1 MALALARRLVRAAV
15 VASALAAGTLV
26 IGCSSADSSDVE
38 AADEQALTTAKT
50 LAKGISSPTGLA
62 VTSTHVYFGSNQF
75 IASGDPELDQQM
87 AYWEGKYSR
96 VKISGG
102 KRELVT
108 DVGPITNVRT
118 VGSKLYFRMSS
129 GCWISSVDTTAET
142 VEVKPVYSLDECDE
156 YGITDFEVTDEALVV
171 VNFDGPILRG
181 KSSGTDMKQ
190 IADLTIGN
198 VAPFFDTAVLADGAL
213 IVLSSRSLFDDDN
226 HQLPQSLYRVNIED
240 GTVAKL
246 FDVATPPSNLVSDG
260 KNVFWSENGTDI
272 VMLASGSDQ
281 PKKIATGLRNIIEL
295 VSDGTNVYAADSQRN
310 AIYMIKDALG
320 TPKKKKLAD
329 AKGVQAIAIQGDKLY
344 FGTDAYENNK
354 PAGIIGVIQ
363 LPQ

>member
-1 MALALARRLVRAAV
+1 MRLARTLARCAV
-15 VASALAAGTLV
+15 LAFAVAAGTLA

-38 AADEQALTTAKT
+38 AADEQALTTPKT
-50 LAKGISSPTGLA
+50 LTKGISSPSGLT
-62 VTSTHVYFGSNQF
+62 VTSSHVYFGSNQF
-75 IASGDPELDQQM
+75 IASGDPELDQEM
-87 AYWEGKYSR
+87 AYWQGKYSR
-96 VKISGG
+96 VKIGGG
-102 KRELVT
+102 KRELVA

-118 VGSKLYFRMSS
+118 VGSKLYFRMAG
-129 GCWISSVDTTAET
+129 GCWISAVDTTAAT
-142 VEVKPVYSLDECDE
+142 PEVKSVYSLDACDE

-171 VNFDGPILRG
+171 VSFDGPILRG

-190 IADLTIGN
+190 IADLKIGN

-213 IVLSSRSLFDDDN
+213 IVLSSRSTFDNDN

-240 GTVAKL
+240 GTVTKL

-272 VMLASGSDQ
+272 VALASGSDQ
-281 PKKIATGLRNIIEL
+281 PKKIATGLRSIVEL

-310 AIYMIKDALG
+310 AIYVIKDALG
-320 TPKKKKLAD
+320 TPKQKKLAE
-329 AKGVQAIAIQGDKLY
+329 AKGVQTIAVQGDKLY
-344 FGTDAYENNK
+344 FATDAYEGNK
-354 PAGIIGVIQ
+354 AAGIVGVIQ